1 MCESWSSTWNGY
13 SDSGGCT
20 VVGAVAGFGIGYIG
34 AKVYDSIVTEDLKEM
49 ASEFVEEGAEYIKD
63 CVGGFFSKVGEAIGT
78 W

>member
-1 MCESWSSTWNGY
+1 MTAHEITN
-13 SDSGGCT
+13 
-20 VVGAVAGFGIGYIG
+20 
-34 AKVYDSIVTEDLKEM
+34 KM

>member
-1 MCESWSSTWNGY
+1 MVG
-13 SDSGGCT
+13 T